1 MATKLTSKQEKL
13 TAWAMGQAGIDLLTT
28 PISNAWLHKGQK
40 AGLVQGLIE
49 QKDGMEA
56 AAMRLAAAEEGD
68 GPPAAVKMVLAGE
81 MEVNT
86 PELHQMMMQWSPQY
100 QSEATAAQ
108 EKHQADYEK
117 QMEAN
122 VEASQRARMGDA
134 GYEKAQK
141 IEAQRQVEAD
151 KASLFER
158 SYQEERQRL
167 ARQQQQQQST
177 LGANN

>member
-1 MATKLTSKQEKL
+1 
-13 TAWAMGQAGIDLLTT
+13 
-28 PISNAWLHKGQK
+28 
-40 AGLVQGLIE
+40 
-49 QKDGMEA
+49 
-56 AAMRLAAAEEGD
+56 
-68 GPPAAVKMVLAGE
+68 

-86 PELHQMMMQWSPQY
+86 PQLHQLMMQWSPKY
-100 QSEATAAQ
+100 KAETTAAQ
-108 EKHQADYEK
+108 EKHHADYEA
-117 QMEAN
+117 QMTAD